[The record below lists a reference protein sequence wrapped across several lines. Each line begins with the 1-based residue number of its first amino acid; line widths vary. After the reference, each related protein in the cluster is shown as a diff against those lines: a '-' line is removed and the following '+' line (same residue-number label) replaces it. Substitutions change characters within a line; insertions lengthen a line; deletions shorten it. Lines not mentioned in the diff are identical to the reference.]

1 MASHAF
7 TTWTHKLLNATPS
20 QKFRSLPV
28 LGQKLVLVGS
38 ITGIVSIILTLVYF
52 FVDRMIALG
61 SMASILAGLATGLG
75 ALPVIF
81 VKEVS
86 KKALNTMLGGAAG
99 VMLAATSFS
108 LIVPGIQYGNEL
120 WSGVGVFVVAF
131 GILLGAALLV
141 CVDNWLPY
149 ERYLQEGERFASLKK
164 VWLFVAAVALHNLPE
179 GGAVGVSFGSLD
191 WRNGATLAVAVAL
204 QNIPEGLAVAL
215 PLVALGYRR
224 GQAVFIATLTGL
236 IEPIGGIAGVI
247 MASNFK
253 PLMPMGLAIAAGAML
268 FVISDEIIPETQA
281 QGKARHAS
289 FAVLIGFVVMM
300 VLDNMMT
307 TL

>member
-7 TTWTHKLLNATPS
+7 TTWTQKLLNSTPY

-52 FVDRMIALG
+52 FVDRKIALG

-108 LIVPGIQYGNEL
+108 LIVPGIQYGSEL
-120 WSGVGVFVVAF
+120 WPGIGVFVVAF

-141 CVDNWLPY
+141 WVDNWLPY

-179 GGAVGVSFGSLD
+179 GCAVGVSFGSLD
-191 WRNGATLAVAVAL
+191 WCSRVA
-204 QNIPEGLAVAL
+204 E
-215 PLVALGYRR
+215 YSRR
-224 GQAVFIATLTGL
+224 
-236 IEPIGGIAGVI
+236 
-247 MASNFK
+247 S
-253 PLMPMGLAIAAGAML
+253 
-268 FVISDEIIPETQA
+268 S
-281 QGKARHAS
+281 RS
-289 FAVLIGFVVMM
+289 FASGGFG
-300 VLDNMMT
+300 LSTWTGCFYCHSDGSH
-307 TL
+307 